1 MFKVFGKVSGRL
13 NPNIFGESKST
24 VKTILQAVQDEV
36 EWKEVFD
43 GFVVTGTFEQIKSA
57 NDILKTKLK
66 EKLQN
71 SVFYSQA
78 IRYPTRRRK
87 PSIESKKRLVFD
99 SEKLRVKSNQ
109 GYRKVEGNT
118 YPNESDLAT
127 NIPIPETQ
135 VSGDSVPSSEYSTD
149 PSPHLLSVSDKD
161 HKKQN
166 QSYRKVKSNNA
177 CHKENEINANI
188 PISENEPKVIR
199 DALPFSNSKVSD
211 IGANKTNDETQ
222 NHEETKQNCDVKITV
237 DNIKH
242 NKRKSNNL
250 YSQLPHEIL
259 GENNPNVRDLQSKPK
274 SLDVIKSEDKSDSIL
289 PACSEEQVDKPKT
302 VGCNT
307 NSAVLL
313 NGKQERSSVGG
324 SYHEFVTVT
333 GLGVLLLKGD
343 ITSHHV
349 DVLLNPINPTLS
361 CEKGLLKL
369 IVEKGGQA
377 IKDEYLSMT
386 QNQALLKD
394 GCTFFTAGGN
404 LPCRSV
410 LHVVLPSW
418 NGENQDEKKCKLKI
432 HKCLKDGLMLSS
444 GHRHKSI
451 ALPPL
456 GQDWNDIPVEV
467 SAEVIVR
474 VIAAFGKNVGPMHS
488 GINEF
493 RLVCEDDTTLNV
505 VLKNIRSFSFH
516 EGQPFFDKVSSKSNL
531 DAEQSGAHSAS
542 QSMIRN
548 EDEGE
553 TADSS
558 LPKESSVKQI
568 QKAPATPKSASIIGV
583 THADG
588 PTVATQVSAP
598 HLSET
603 TVKNEKT
610 PAGYSA
616 TEICSSSQF
625 YSTPHKNQVN
635 QDSKN
640 GQNKD
645 STPSDEKQA
654 WEKTIFHVSSNSVE
668 RIDVAEIKAFE
679 MLQVTSAVQLGEE
692 RMKSMVVQDESHLAG
707 CESSELFVGNRLNLN
722 QEKQRSGRGRS
733 KSLQNTVVKI
743 TQEMAHD
750 IEQPQLKDFLP
761 RKDQDEDSRVTHSG
775 ALLITSPTVDGLLN
789 ADIRPS
795 LQSLQ
800 LWHEEHLED
809 RFRRTENAK
818 DIQDDSIGNTS
829 FLSIQELE
837 ENSRETSGVESTL
850 RTHLPIEK
858 TPIKEKEQEESVK
871 RDGLVKT
878 QKNGDKVV
886 NNDHHGS
893 EPNGNKM

>member
-1 MFKVFGKVSGRL
+1 M
-13 NPNIFGESKST
+13 
-24 VKTILQAVQDEV
+24 KTILQTIQDETAV
-36 EWKEVFD
+36 KWKEVFD
-43 GFVVTGTFEQIKSA
+43 GFVVSGTFEQIKSV

-66 EKLQN
+66 GKLQN
-71 SVFYSQA
+71 DVFYSLAVGHPAQ
-78 IRYPTRRRK
+78 RRK
-87 PSIESKKRLVFD
+87 SSIEPKKRPTFD
-99 SEKLRVKSNQ
+99 SEKIRVKSNQ
-109 GYRKVEGNT
+109 GYRKVKGNT
-118 YPNESDLAT
+118 YPNESDLTT

-149 PSPHLLSVSDKD
+149 PSKRLLSVSDKA
-161 HKKQN
+161 HKKRNQN
-166 QSYRKVKSNNA
+166 YGKVKSHNA

-188 PISENEPKVIR
+188 PISENESKVIR
-199 DALPFSNSKVSD
+199 DALPLLKSKVSD
-211 IGANKTNDETQ
+211 IVTNKTNDETQ
-222 NHEETKQNCDVKITV
+222 NNEETKKNCDVKITV
-237 DNIKH
+237 NNIEH
-242 NKRKSNNL
+242 DKRNSNNPN
-250 YSQLPHEIL
+250 SQLPHEIRR
-259 GENNPNVRDLQSKPK
+259 ENNSNVRDLQSKPK

-289 PACSEEQVDKPKT
+289 PACSQEQVEKPKT

-313 NGKQERSSVGG
+313 KGRQERSSVGG
-324 SYHEFVTVT
+324 SCHKFATVT
-333 GLGVLLLKGD
+333 GLAVLLLKGD
-343 ITSHHV
+343 ITSQDV
-349 DVLLNPINPTLS
+349 DVLLNPINPTLC
-361 CEKGLLKL
+361 CEKGLSKL

-386 QNQALLKD
+386 QNQAPLKD
-394 GCTFFTAGGN
+394 GCTFITAGGN

-410 LHVVLPSW
+410 LHAVLPSW
-418 NGENQDEKKCKLKI
+418 NNENQDDKKYKREI
-432 HKCLKDGLMLSS
+432 HRCLKNGLMLSS
-444 GHRHKSI
+444 GYRHKSI

-467 SAEVIVR
+467 SVEVIVR
-474 VIAAFGKNVGPMHS
+474 VIAAFGKNVSPMHS

-493 RLVCEDDTTLNV
+493 RIVCEDDTALNV
-505 VLKNIRSFSFH
+505 FLKNIRWFSFH
-516 EGQPFFDKVSSKSNL
+516 EGQPFFERVSSKSNL

-542 QSMIRN
+542 HSMIRN
-548 EDEGE
+548 ENEGE
-553 TADSS
+553 IVDSCM
-558 LPKESSVKQI
+558 PKESSVKQI
-568 QKAPATPKSASIIGV
+568 QKAPATPKSASIISV

-654 WEKTIFHVSSNSVE
+654 WEKTIFHVSSSSVE
-668 RIDVAEIKAFE
+668 RIDVAEIKPFE

-692 RMKSMVVQDESHLAG
+692 RMKSMVVQDEPHLAG
-707 CESSELFVGNRLNLN
+707 CESSELFVGNHLNLN
-722 QEKQRSGRGRS
+722 QEKQRAGRGRS
-733 KSLQNTVVKI
+733 KSLQNTMVKI

-750 IEQPQLKDFLP
+750 IQKPQLKDFLP

-818 DIQDDSIGNTS
+818 DIQDDSIENTS

-886 NNDHHGS
+886 NGDHHGS
-893 EPNGNKM
+893 EPNGNEM